1 MPFFLEAANLSR
13 MRSPVTFRSNWAK
26 ERRTLS
32 VSRPIEF
39 VVLKDCV
46 TETKVSRAQGAG
58 RLGGADFIA
67 RNMVTGKQIQVQL
80 KSRIHFARKYMG
92 KDIWIAFR
100 HSDRAYLYPHDLLL
114 EEYLK
119 INPTLSNQAW
129 NGPDGAVHSREP
141 TKAQL
146 ALLKDYEVGWDL
158 AYCR

>member
-1 MPFFLEAANLSR
+1 
-13 MRSPVTFRSNWAK
+13 
-26 ERRTLS
+26 
-32 VSRPIEF
+32 VSIFEKIRYSELNGRQQEVFNFQWISG
-39 VVLKDCV
+39 VLATYGYHTHRVPDDW
-46 TETKVSRAQGAG
+46 E
-58 RLGGADFIA
+58 GADFIA

-80 KSRIHFARKYMG
+80 KSRIHFARKYLG

-119 INPTLSNQAW
+119 INPMLTNQAW

-146 ALLKDYEVGWDL
+146 ALLKDYEVGWNL
-158 AYCR
+158 A